1 LWNIPREK
9 GLDVRGA
16 VLEFHRKYYSANLM
30 TLVVLGSGTLDEL
43 QDLVEGIFSPVK
55 NHEIELPVWTES
67 PFGPEQLQTITRI
80 VPIDEELRWLNVI
93 FPVPDTAPHYKTKVI
108 GKANVKTLD

>member
-16 VLEFHRKYYSANLM
+16 LLEFHRKYYSANLM

-43 QDLVEGIFSPVK
+43 QDLVQGLFSHVK
-55 NHEIELPVWTES
+55 NHEVELPVWMES
-67 PFGPEQLQTITRI
+67 PFGHDQLQTITRI

-93 FPVPDTAPHYKTKVI
+93 FPVPDTSPHYKTKVI
-108 GKANVKTLD
+108 QKVNGKSLD